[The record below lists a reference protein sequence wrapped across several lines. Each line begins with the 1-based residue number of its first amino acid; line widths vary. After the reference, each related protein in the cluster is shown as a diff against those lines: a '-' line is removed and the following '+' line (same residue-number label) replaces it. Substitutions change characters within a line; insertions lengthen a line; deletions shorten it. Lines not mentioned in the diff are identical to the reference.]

1 MHPIYS
7 GVERLWLIYD
17 KNSIKREMKNMKNKS
32 IAGLIAIVA
41 IIMGAMFAGCVE
53 DMSPEQ
59 IAREMQE
66 KQDSI
71 EDITMTMS
79 YSNLYNF
86 GEDTI
91 TEIEYI
97 GKKPNMMRM
106 EYILPAEMAGQVMVL
121 DGKTLWMYYPAENQV
136 ITVEVPEIDQPFE
149 ADPIEFIEE
158 VLNNSETSL
167 LGSKIIA
174 GRSTYVIEM
183 IPKETGEHFLPG
195 KTIFWID
202 KETWMPLKNE
212 MYDNEGKLVNTME
225 YKNIEINTGVPDSVF
240 EFKIPEGAEVKTM
253 EESMEEEKMTIEEA
267 QANAS
272 FDILEPTYLPS
283 GYEFDNVHMGDPK
296 HNDTMIWLI
305 YTNGEDFLDLDE
317 DIELEVGRNLLK
329 SAENVTINGQE
340 GKLIEEGRALYWTIG
355 DIGLILHSG
364 SLSKDEMIKI
374 AESVG

>member
-1 MHPIYS
+1 
-7 GVERLWLIYD
+7 
-17 KNSIKREMKNMKNKS
+17 MKNKN

-59 IAREMQE
+59 IATEMQQ

-86 GEDTI
+86 GEDRI

-149 ADPIEFIEE
+149 TDPVEFIEE

-167 LGSKIIA
+167 LGSEIID
-174 GRSTYVIEM
+174 GRSTYVIDM
-183 IPKETGEHFLPG
+183 IPKETGKLFLHG
-195 KTIFWID
+195 KTIFWVD
-202 KETWMPLKNE
+202 KETWMPLKIE

-240 EFKIPEGAEVKTM
+240 KFKIPEGAEVKTM

-296 HNDTMIWLI
+296 HNDTMIRLT

-317 DIELEVGRNLLK
+317 DIGLEIGRNLLK

-364 SLSKDEMIKI
+364 SLSKNEMIKI